1 MYIFISL
8 SYLCML
14 LCRYPPPSLLHGV
27 TRRPVI
33 HTGSKSSMCMSVLYL
48 YNYFLCLSVGWGG
61 LQYNADLFDSNI
73 RIFHFYLFSPYA
85 SLLLFIFL
93 MVFLAT
99 LLSWVSFGIHCAC
112 VVYASVAFFDL
123 LVKMRWLVVRFWT
136 LLLLHY
142 WHGEHLMSSTSR
154 CYFMSL
160 FDVRCLAYRL
170 VAYGCAY

>member
-14 LCRYPPPSLLHGV
+14 LCRYPPRPYFMESPGAQSYIPDQSLVCVCLL
-27 TRRPVI
+27 
-33 HTGSKSSMCMSVLYL
+33 LYL

-142 WHGEHLMSSTSR
+142 WPGSILCHRLPEVILCLYLM
-154 CYFMSL
+154 
-160 FDVRCLAYRL
+160 
-170 VAYGCAY
+170 CAV